1 MTVFRYLFVRL
12 YFINIMNT
20 LVQYYYKLALT
31 SILLGRVEHSN
42 VALAAAIL
50 QAIRSEIFE
59 A

>member
-1 MTVFRYLFVRL
+1 
-12 YFINIMNT
+12 
-20 LVQYYYKLALT
+20 VQEVKLR
-31 SILLGRVEHSN
+31 LGRDEHSN